1 MSRSYKKHP
10 VVTDSKCRTT
20 KASKKLANRRFRHST
35 IELYQGSSY
44 KKYNESYNINDYKW
58 WSTERDAI
66 DWYINVCDNSYIRG
80 KYKTLEDYLNYWAK
94 CALRK

>member
-10 VVTDSKCRTT
+10 FITDHKRKVTKLN
-20 KASKKLANRRFRHST
+20 KQLANRKFRRMG
-35 IELYQGSSY
+35 ELCQGGNY
-44 KKYNESYNINDYKW
+44 KKYSDSWNICDYKW
-58 WSTERDAI
+58 WTTEKDAI

-94 CALRK
+94 CAVRK